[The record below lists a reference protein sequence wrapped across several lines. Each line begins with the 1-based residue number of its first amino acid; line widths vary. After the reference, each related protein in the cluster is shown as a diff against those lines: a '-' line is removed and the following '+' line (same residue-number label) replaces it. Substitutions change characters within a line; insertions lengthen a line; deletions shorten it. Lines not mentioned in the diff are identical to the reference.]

1 MTSFLNRKQSV
12 GCPIHR
18 TFVSRD
24 EWELRILPRLILLL
38 FLFFTTSARP
48 DAGTLIPKD
57 KQAPDPTILSLDE
70 MRVEI
75 VIDNGDA
82 HVSIVQIF
90 SNHTRNIEEG
100 TYRFSLPTGSTV
112 SDFAVWDGA
121 VRIPAVILERKR
133 AEQIYDEAKSQAI
146 DPGLLEA
153 GERDNKDPRTT
164 SLFTAKIV
172 PIPAYGT
179 KRLEIEYH
187 QRLTATDFKQFFAL
201 PLKPDAGQQQTV
213 RSFKL
218 HFVLHSAHP
227 IEAFATPSKLFPIK
241 LTTNDPH
248 TADGTFEASS
258 LSLDEDFQA
267 TWRISQQAPGG
278 SGTDKLEV
286 ITHRDPNTP
295 LPDAG
300 ETIGAKRSNAPE
312 PGFFEAQLLLADP
325 RPTTPAQTPSRTVIL
340 LFDNSLSMQWEKL
353 ERTYAALE
361 ATLRS
366 LQPQDH
372 FNVLLFNQEVAPFHP
387 EPIPATPENIQ
398 QALNFVRASKL
409 RGGTDLLKALTAAL
423 AQSNQAQS
431 TQPETSIALLSDGDS
446 DRGETVIAN
455 KIAARYTIL
464 WKQSPH
470 PPHTVVF
477 AVGDDANL
485 PLLRKL
491 AQNGGFL
498 EPVLSTEPVDFHLQ
512 TFLSKLTRN
521 PISGLAL
528 TPSPAS
534 QTSYIY
540 PLDDAVYPGSI
551 AQWIGEYQPSAKPLT
566 LIAHA
571 TRDGVPLDAKAQ
583 TPLPAVDPSHPQLP
597 RLWAQ
602 ARVNALLEQIDRE
615 GETAAAIDEI
625 IRLSRRYKFVTP
637 YTSFLAV
644 PRSLLRP
651 RVIRPGDPVLRV
663 RTDAQI
669 ASVIALF
676 PFGLTKP
683 LRHLASEDLQAPGDE
698 ANRLWETRFLAPPEM
713 KDGTYSV
720 RLILRDTHGNTYN
733 EAKTFVIAST
743 PPSVKLQLPRTS
755 LHRGETLEIHAAATA
770 STRTLTAHIDGVAP
784 VTLRWNPRAQIN
796 TGTLSIPA
804 DLPIG
809 RYTLTVTAE
818 DIAHNLGS
826 QEVSIDVI
834 P

>member
-1 MTSFLNRKQSV
+1 MK
-12 GCPIHR
+12 
-18 TFVSRD
+18 
-24 EWELRILPRLILLL
+24 ILAALLL
-38 FLFFTTSARP
+38 LCTPIAAFA
-48 DAGTLIPKD
+48 DAGTLIPRD
-57 KQAPDPTILSLDE
+57 KQAPDPSILSLDE
-70 MRVEI
+70 MRVDI

-90 SNHTRNIEEG
+90 ANHTANIEEG
-100 TYRFSLPTGSTV
+100 TYRFSLPSGSTV
-112 SDFAVWDGA
+112 SDFAVWDGP

-133 AEQIYDEAKSQAI
+133 AEQVYAEAKAQAI

-153 GERDNKDPRTT
+153 GERDEKDPRTT

-172 PIPAYGT
+172 PIAPYGT
-179 KRLEIEYH
+179 KRLELEYH
-187 QRLTATDFKQFFAL
+187 QRLTATAFKQFFAL
-201 PLKPDAGQQQTV
+201 SLKPDAGEQQQV

-218 HFVLHSAHP
+218 HFVLHSAHA
-227 IEAFATPSKLFPIK
+227 IEAFATPSKLFP
-241 LTTNDPH
+241 LTLTSNDAH
-248 TADGTFEASS
+248 TAAGSFEAQN
-258 LSLDEDFQA
+258 LSLDEDFNA
-267 TWRISQQAPGG
+267 TWRIAQQ
-278 SGTDKLEV
+278 SSDKLEV

-295 LPDAG
+295 LPLPG
-300 ETIGAKRSNAPE
+300 EAAPKAQRNVSE
-312 PGFFEAQLLLADP
+312 PGFFEAQLLLGEP
-325 RPTTPAQTPSRTVIL
+325 RQAASAQAPSRTFLL

-353 ERTYAALE
+353 ERSYAALE
-361 ATLRS
+361 ATLRT
-366 LQPQDH
+366 LKPGDR
-372 FNVLLFNQEVAPFHP
+372 FNLLLFNQSVTNFQPQPVA
-387 EPIPATPENIQ
+387 ATAENIK
-398 QALNFVRASKL
+398 QALDFVRASKL
-409 RGGTDLLKALTAAL
+409 RGGTDLLKALTVAL
-423 AQSNQAQS
+423 AES
-431 TQPETSIALLSDGDS
+431 TQPETTLALFTDGGS
-446 DRGETVIAN
+446 DRGETILPGKMAG
-455 KIAARYTIL
+455 RYATA
-464 WKQSPH
+464 WKQSPN
-470 PPHTVVF
+470 PPHTAVF

-498 EPVLSTEPVDFHLQ
+498 EPVLSTEPVDYHLQ
-512 TFLSKLTRN
+512 SFVSKLTRN
-521 PISGLAL
+521 PVAGLSL
-528 TPSPAS
+528 TASPAV

-551 AQWIGEYQPSAKPLT
+551 AQWVGQYQPSPKPLT
-566 LIAHA
+566 LTARA
-571 TRDGVPLDAKAQ
+571 TREGTSLEAQAQ

-669 ASVIALF
+669 DSVIALF

-683 LRHLASEDLQAPGDE
+683 LRHLASEDLKAPGDE

-720 RLILRDTHGNTYN
+720 RLILRDTHGNTYR

-743 PPSVKLQLPRTS
+743 PPAVRLQLARTS
-755 LHRGETLEIHAAATA
+755 LHRGEALEVRAAASA
-770 STRTLTAHIDGVAP
+770 STRSLIARIDGVEP
-784 VTLRWNPRAQIN
+784 ITLRWNARAATN
-796 TGTLSIPA
+796 TGTLVVPP

-818 DIAHNLGS
+818 DIAHNLGT
-826 QEVSIDVI
+826 QEVSLDIL